1 MGRGKAVSELAVD
14 LVGERI
20 IPCPAGMLAV
30 PSRPHETIEWDPPH
44 IPAGEL
50 RVLVDKKVSVCYS
63 TERLILNSLVLGSA
77 GC

>member
-1 MGRGKAVSELAVD
+1 MGNGKTVSELIVD

-50 RVLVDKKVSVCYS
+50 RVLVDKKVSVLHPF
-63 TERLILNSLVLGSA
+63 RPL
-77 GC
+77 